1 MCDTCGC
8 GQPSDHSHDHRHDTK
23 LVELHEDIMSKNEI
37 YALENRKYFD
47 ENQIFALNF
56 VSSPGSGKTTI
67 LEKTITACKDNFPIA
82 VIEGDQQTELDAERI
97 RHAGAQAIQINTGA
111 GCHLDAHQIGHAIQD
126 LEILQHSALFIEN
139 VGNLVCPALF
149 NLGEHHKILILSVT
163 EGDDKPL
170 KYPHMF
176 HESDIV
182 IYNKIDLLPYVDFDM
197 EKSKEFALR
206 LNPNMQFL
214 KISARTGAGMDSWID
229 WLKNNLL

>member
-8 GQPSDHSHDHRHDTK
+8 GQPNEHSHDHGHDAK
-23 LVELHEDIMSKNEI
+23 IVELHENIMSKNEN
-37 YALENRKYFD
+37 YASQNRKYFD

-67 LEKTITACKDNFPIA
+67 LEKTIATCKDDFPIA
-82 VIEGDQQTELDAERI
+82 VIEGDQQTELDANRI
-97 RHAGAQAIQINTGA
+97 RNAGAQAIQINTGA
-111 GCHLDAHQIGHAIQD
+111 GCHLDAHQIGHAIQN
-126 LEILQHSALFIEN
+126 LEILPHSALFIEN

-149 NLGEHHKILILSVT
+149 NLGEHHKILIFSVT

-182 IYNKIDLLPYVDFDM
+182 IYNKIDLLPYVDFDV
-197 EKSKEFALR
+197 EKAKEFALR
-206 LNPNMQFL
+206 LNPNMRFFTL
-214 KISARTGAGMDSWID
+214 SARTGEGMDNWID
-229 WLKNNLL
+229 WLKNSLL